1 MNPNSQYRSV
11 SRQKVLKKLL
21 YRISWLRTACSTAT
35 IMPIAIHPITNQGM
49 MTPEPAG
56 IKFRAPNKKSG
67 AIRSQV
73 LRPLGQRFRNKVFTP
88 RINKNPIA
96 RIASWPPG
104 DVQNFIL
111 LPPTASLRYIIEISA
126 TTCNSDL

>member
-1 MNPNSQYRSV
+1 MNPSSQYRSV
-11 SRQKVLKKLL
+11 RRQKVLKKLL
-21 YRISWLRTACSTAT
+21 YRISWFRIACITAT
-35 IMPIAIHPITNQGM
+35 KIPTAIHPMTSQGM

-56 IKFRAPNKKSG
+56 IRFRAPSKKSG

-73 LRPLGQRFRNKVFTP
+73 LSPVGQRFRNKVFTP

>member
-1 MNPNSQYRSV
+1 MNPSNQYRSV
-11 SRQKVLKKLL
+11 KRQKVLKKLL
-21 YRISWLRTACSTAT
+21 YRISWFRTACMTAT
-35 IMPIAIHPITNQGM
+35 IMPTAIQPITSQGIIS
-49 MTPEPAG
+49 PEPAG
-56 IKFRAPNKKSG
+56 IRFSAPNKKSG

-73 LRPLGQRFRNKVFTP
+73 LSPFGQRFRNKVFAP

-126 TTCNSDL
+126 TTCNSEL